1 MKGRQKCPS
10 LNTIMTEDKY
20 INEVI
25 KLRSRMVAVAT
36 RYLENHDEAEDIT
49 QDALLKLWF
58 MHEMIREEEVDRLAF
73 TILKHLCINE
83 LKKREYRK
91 QDQRVGIDT
100 IDLPLEADNPHEVE
114 EREQQ
119 LMKAVSKLPSKQR
132 MLLQMRYINGKD
144 IGTIAQLTGSSED
157 SIHKALSR
165 ARNNIYKYMAAVV
178 VAVICAGVFTFLWQ
192 KPAEEQIVANLP
204 VATDTLHKAPAKTNT
219 LALPPAEEPVK
230 MAVAQKPA
238 ARKPVAKPVD
248 KAPAKAENPL
258 PPPIED
264 ENPAPPDNDIA
275 PNEMLYM
282 AILEQKLLEEELIQQ
297 AIYEELFTQIAQL
310 SNTPELSI

>member
-1 MKGRQKCPS
+1 
-10 LNTIMTEDKY
+10 
-20 INEVI
+20 
-25 KLRSRMVAVAT
+25 
-36 RYLENHDEAEDIT
+36 
-49 QDALLKLWF
+49 
-58 MHEMIREEEVDRLAF
+58 
-73 TILKHLCINE
+73 
-83 LKKREYRK
+83 
-91 QDQRVGIDT
+91 
-100 IDLPLEADNPHEVE
+100 
-114 EREQQ
+114 
-119 LMKAVSKLPSKQR
+119 
-132 MLLQMRYINGKD
+132 
-144 IGTIAQLTGSSED
+144 
-157 SIHKALSR
+157 
-165 ARNNIYKYMAAVV
+165 MAAVV

-192 KPAEEQIVANLP
+192 KPAEEQVVANLP
-204 VATDTLHKAPAKTNT
+204 VATDTLHKA
-219 LALPPAEEPVK
+219 PVK

-264 ENPAPPDNDIA
+264 ESPAPPDNDIA